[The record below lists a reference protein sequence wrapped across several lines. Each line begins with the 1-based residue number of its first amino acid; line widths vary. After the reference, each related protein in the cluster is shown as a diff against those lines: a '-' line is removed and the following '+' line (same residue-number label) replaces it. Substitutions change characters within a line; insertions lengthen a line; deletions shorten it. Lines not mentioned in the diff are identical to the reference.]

1 MKLAELAEKP
11 KLEKVVVDDELIVR
25 AYGEP
30 LEFWMY
36 DRQDLPTFMQL
47 AQIEEDQ
54 SQLENVMRDLVRD
67 ERGQKV
73 LADDDVLP
81 LPITIKVIEAMV
93 KHLGNSLSQT
103 TAN

>member
-11 KLEKVVVDDELIVR
+11 KLQKVVVDDELIVR

-54 SQLENVMRDLVRD
+54 AQLEAVMRNLVRD
-67 ERGQKV
+67 EKGHKV

-81 LPITIKVIEAMV
+81 LPITIKVIAAMV